1 MIDVK
6 NGEWQMIELTIVRL
20 TFETFDMVWAEP
32 PNICEDIDIITYLN
46 FFEHVWLPVHNLK
59 WFISG
64 CKATVW
70 GFSYLKNMPY
80 SYDVEWCYQFSDSV
94 CRLDI
99 FDQFLQCIYL
109 KRVVVHHVWLS
120 GRLLRNF
127 GRAQLFAV
135 NTSISVQGGREGWL
149 SEVILSHLSQQKV
162 RP

>member
-94 CRLDI
+94 CRLE
-99 FDQFLQCIYL
+99 FLWSVPAVHWSKKSGGSSCLVEWTPFEKFWPGPTFCSQHVYL
-109 KRVVVHHVWLS
+109 S
-120 GRLLRNF
+120 
-127 GRAQLFAV
+127 A
-135 NTSISVQGGREGWL
+135 GREGRVAVWSYFEPSQSAE
-149 SEVILSHLSQQKV
+149 SEA
-162 RP
+162 